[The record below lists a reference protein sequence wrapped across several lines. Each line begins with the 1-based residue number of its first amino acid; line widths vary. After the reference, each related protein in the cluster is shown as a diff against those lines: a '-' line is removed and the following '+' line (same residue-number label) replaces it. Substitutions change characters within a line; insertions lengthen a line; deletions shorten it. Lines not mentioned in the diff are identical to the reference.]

1 MATTSA
7 APTRA
12 GDEVVPLLR
21 GLLHAYAFCAAL
33 VAAPLLVMLAPS
45 GAARASAV
53 IYGAALCAL
62 FAISALYHRWR
73 WDPRWRPLLRRLDH
87 STIYVFI
94 AASATPLA
102 LLVLSGTLQTV
113 VLISAWLGALGGIAM
128 TIAWIDA
135 PRALVALSYV
145 LVGWAAVA
153 GIPQII
159 DRLPLAPLLLLAAGA
174 LLYMTGAAVYATRR
188 PDPWPTIFGFHEVFH
203 GLVLAAAAAHFA
215 TMIAWVVPGAPAG

>member
-1 MATTSA
+1 MATTST
-7 APTRA
+7 APTRTR
-12 GDEVVPLLR
+12 DEVVPLLR

-33 VAAPLLVMLAPS
+33 VAAPLLVMLAPTS
-45 GAARASAV
+45 AARTSAV
-53 IYGAALCAL
+53 IYGTALCAL

-87 STIYVFI
+87 STIYIFI

-102 LLVLSGTLQTV
+102 LLILSGTLQTV

-128 TIAWIDA
+128 TLAWIDA

-145 LVGWAAVA
+145 LLGSAAVA
-153 GIPQII
+153 GAPQII
-159 DRLPLAPLLLLAAGA
+159 ARLPLAPLLLLAAGA

-188 PDPWPTIFGFHEVFH
+188 PDPWPAIFGFHEIFH
-203 GLVLAAAAAHFA
+203 GLVLAAAATHFA
-215 TMIAWVVPGAPAG
+215 TMIGWVITGAPAG